1 MDTDKIYLES
11 VINEYSKK
19 DTKKEVT
26 LKDIDRKLK
35 LPPKIFCYTLGIV
48 SILLFGLGMCL
59 AMHVIGDGY
68 IERRLLGFL
77 FFLIGTIFMLVNNT
91 IYKSMLNHRKKKYT
105 KEISELVSNICNK

>member
-1 MDTDKIYLES
+1 MNTDKIYVES

-26 LKDIDRKLK
+26 LKDIDRKVK
-35 LPPKIFCYTLGIV
+35 LPPKIFCYALGIV

-59 AMHVIGDGY
+59 AMHVIEDGY

-77 FFLIGTIFMLVNNT
+77 FFLIGTIFMLVNST
-91 IYKSMLNHRKKKYT
+91 IYKSMLNHRKKKYS
-105 KEISELVSNICNK
+105 KEILELESNIYNK